1 MKPVE
6 FEGQTTL
13 LGPPPGTPRG
23 ECGALPVLIQGGG
36 TYQAA
41 FQSFWKPSPQDLAV
55 LNAGGYVR
63 LTIHGIAHPP
73 VWVDTVTPGYTKE
86 LP

>member
-13 LGPPPGTPRG
+13 LAPPPGTPRG
-23 ECGALPVLIQGGG
+23 TCGALPVKVVRDKTPFGG
-36 TYQAA
+36 
-41 FQSFWKPSPQDLAV
+41 SMLSCWKPSPEDLAA
-55 LNAGGYVR
+55 LNAGAHVVLAVYG
-63 LTIHGIAHPP
+63 GGHPP
-73 VWVDTVTPGYTKE
+73 VWLDVQKCVE